1 MKSGST
7 ESAYHYLAEH
17 YKFPEDVE
25 VTHFPDKLR
34 QSTKKYKILWAHHA
48 YDQPVFN
55 GFNHNIVDHIV
66 IPSHWAKEQ
75 LIKYHHVPKDKIT
88 VIATGVSEK
97 FTFSENKT
105 KTFIHTSVPYKG
117 LELSLIHI

>member
-55 GFNHNIVDHIV
+55 GFNHNTVDHIV
-66 IPSHWAKEQ
+66 IPSLWAKEQ

-88 VIATGVSEK
+88 VIATGVSDK
-97 FTFSENKT
+97 VTFSENLT
-105 KTFIHTSVPYKG
+105 KTFFLFYSYRIKK
-117 LELSLIHI
+117 LFLS

>member
-34 QSTKKYKILWAHHA
+34 ESNKKYKILWAHHA
-48 YDQPVFN
+48 YCLLYTS
-55 GFNHNIVDHIV
+55 
-66 IPSHWAKEQ
+66 PS
-75 LIKYHHVPKDKIT
+75 PRD
-88 VIATGVSEK
+88 
-97 FTFSENKT
+97 
-105 KTFIHTSVPYKG
+105 
-117 LELSLIHI
+117 

>member
-1 MKSGST
+1 MKSSST

-55 GFNHNIVDHIV
+55 GFDYNTVDHIV

-75 LIKYHHVPKDKIT
+75 LIKYHHVP
-88 VIATGVSEK
+88 
-97 FTFSENKT
+97 NCLLY
-105 KTFIHTSVPYKG
+105 TSP
-117 LELSLIHI
+117 SPRDS